1 MSFFTR
7 RNLWA
12 LAAIRDEID
21 NLDMEAILKHPM
33 LFTLSG
39 IMLGMSRMN
48 RYRPD
53 VSYPTNIMEGT
64 YYLPQ
69 ISEETISWKHF
80 ENKFKKVIKAYE
92 KLPDDLRVNSIFIS
106 TDNTSA
112 RIDHLGNSIDYI
124 FTDPPYAGNIQYGEL
139 NFIWEAWLGFDTH
152 WHDEE
157 I

>member
-1 MSFFTR
+1 MSFSPSA
-7 RNLWA
+7 NLWA

-92 KLPDDLRVNSIFIS
+92 KLPDDLRVNSILYLPITLLPELIILVTVLITSSLIHPMPATSS
-106 TDNTSA
+106 TAS
-112 RIDHLGNSIDYI
+112 
-124 FTDPPYAGNIQYGEL
+124 
-139 NFIWEAWLGFDTH
+139 
-152 WHDEE
+152 
-157 I
+157 